1 MINVFFS
8 YIQIILSISF
18 IKTYNSTNYTI
29 LPLLFKNHDDNLTVE
44 IPKSFDSELNDKIL
58 HSSSSLFSNIIN
70 LNYTTCFFLKNSD
83 IYAYIYSKP
92 EIINYYCYEN
102 KNNLTILKRVLEQYE
117 DKRFISKDN
126 WEKFVYNIMNINK
139 ASILSL
145 IKDNT
150 EINDLFAPCHDELHK
165 QIMNIINQMNIP
177 LKFDNV
183 TFNIIIPYNNQ
194 MFYLTFKDK
203 TNHYF
208 KTPIYK
214 KIQLKDDSMFIK
226 LVDTDEI
233 DELLQSRILK
243 TILFTTI
250 LICILFSLLGVLKYQ
265 YKKFDMKITY
275 SWMNINK

>member
-117 DKRFISKDN
+117 DKRF
-126 WEKFVYNIMNINK
+126 
-139 ASILSL
+139 
-145 IKDNT
+145 
-150 EINDLFAPCHDELHK
+150 
-165 QIMNIINQMNIP
+165 
-177 LKFDNV
+177 
-183 TFNIIIPYNNQ
+183 
-194 MFYLTFKDK
+194 
-203 TNHYF
+203 
-208 KTPIYK
+208 
-214 KIQLKDDSMFIK
+214 KIGRAH
-226 LVDTDEI
+226 V
-233 DELLQSRILK
+233 
-243 TILFTTI
+243 
-250 LICILFSLLGVLKYQ
+250 
-265 YKKFDMKITY
+265 
-275 SWMNINK
+275 